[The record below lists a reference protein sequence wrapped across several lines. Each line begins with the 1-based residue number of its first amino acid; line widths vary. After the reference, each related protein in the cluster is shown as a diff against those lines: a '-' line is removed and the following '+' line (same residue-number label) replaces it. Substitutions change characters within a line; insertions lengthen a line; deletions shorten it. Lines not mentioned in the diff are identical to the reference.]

1 MALRNLSA
9 FETSIW
15 VIALLT
21 PSVVLTIQYLYLGEI
36 KSYMIFLQ
44 GIQLFLL
51 AVQSFK
57 FSNWSSKL
65 RVLWLVLLM
74 GFFDFVMAFCLDE
87 IRQRLQYLFEAA
99 FVVLGALIL
108 LQDSTLDGEGEPE
121 IYLEVP

>member
-1 MALRNLSA
+1 MALRNLSV

>member
-1 MALRNLSA
+1 MALRNLSV

-57 FSNWSSKL
+57 FSTWSTKL